1 VPIVEIGSR
10 IIKTPINFTFGG
22 GFAVDADFGDGF
34 SGSIEG
40 PKIMKNTQKSINFHF
55 SPGGGSGPKHSAF
68 CGACFS
74 INPYRLVLG
83 QKRQKSDRNFH
94 EPSVFFNPQKVT
106 FFIKIDPHK

>member
-22 GFAVDADFGDGF
+22 GFAFDADFGVVF
-34 SGSIEG
+34 SVSIEAT
-40 PKIMKNTQKSINFHF
+40 KIIKNTQKSINFHF

-74 INPYRLVLG
+74 INPYKSLFDT
-83 QKRQKSDRNFH
+83 KRTKIDRKNH
-94 EPSVFFNPQKVT
+94 EPSVFFMRH
-106 FFIKIDPHK
+106 F